1 MITEKHEQEITD
13 YLIFHRLPLDIL
25 VEVKDHMISQIADIQ
40 MEENV
45 GFDEAFLKTKKLW
58 GSEFKMTKYSVF
70 YSEEIPVI
78 VKKIAKA
85 RYNNILK
92 KSLLLGLISFAVNI
106 LLIFLAN
113 NEEVYSTLFKIQ
125 NGLFVLFTFGVWFF
139 NRKIWKYVKQDF
151 KYRGRLFYS
160 MYQQNTGLLV
170 VSMASMVQI
179 ISKKGIYPYLFFR
192 TNDHSE
198 IIFVLATLVIPYCI
212 QVIIIFGLINFFEH
226 KKSLEKM
233 KEFLNLSAE

>member
-1 MITEKHEQEITD
+1 MMTKEQEEEITD
-13 YLIFHRLPLDIL
+13 YLMLHRLPLDIL
-25 VEVKDHMISQIADIQ
+25 LEVKDHMISQIADIQ

-58 GSEFKMTKYSVF
+58 GSEFKMTRYSIF
-70 YSEEIPVI
+70 YQEQIPVI

-170 VSMASMVQI
+170 VSMTSMAQI

-198 IIFVLATLVIPYCI
+198 IIFVLATLVLPYCI

-233 KEFLNLSAE
+233 KDFLNLSAE

>member
-1 MITEKHEQEITD
+1 MFSKEHEQEITD

-160 MYQQNTGLLV
+160 MYQQNTALLV
-170 VSMASMVQI
+170 VSMASMAQV
-179 ISKKGIYPYLFFR
+179 ISKKGVYPYLFFR
-192 TNDHSE
+192 TSDHSE
-198 IIFVLATLVIPYCI
+198 IIFVLATLVLPYCI
-212 QVIIIFGLINFFEH
+212 QVMIIFGLMNFFEH

>member
-1 MITEKHEQEITD
+1 MTKEQEKEITD
-13 YLIFHRLPLDIL
+13 YLMLHRLPLDIL
-25 VEVKDHMISQIADIQ
+25 LEVKDHMISQVADIQ
-40 MEENV
+40 TEENLN
-45 GFDEAFLKTKKLW
+45 FQEAFHKTQKLW
-58 GSEFKMTKYSVF
+58 ESEFKMTKYSVF

-92 KSLLLGLISFAVNI
+92 RSLLLGLISFAVNI

-170 VSMASMVQI
+170 VSMTSMAQI

-198 IIFVLATLVIPYCI
+198 IIFVLATLVLPYCI
-212 QVIIIFGLINFFEH
+212 QVMIIFAVVNFFEH
-226 KKSLEKM
+226 KKALEKM
-233 KEFLNLSAE
+233 KDFLNLSAE

>member
-1 MITEKHEQEITD
+1 MMTKEQEEEITD
-13 YLIFHRLPLDIL
+13 YLMLHRLPLDIL
-25 VEVKDHMISQIADIQ
+25 LEVKDHMISQIADIQ

-58 GSEFKMTKYSVF
+58 GSEFKMTRYSIF
-70 YSEEIPVI
+70 YQEQIPVI

-170 VSMASMVQI
+170 VSMTSMTQI

-198 IIFVLATLVIPYCI
+198 IIFVLATLVLPYCI

-233 KEFLNLSAE
+233 KDFLNLSAE

>member
-1 MITEKHEQEITD
+1 MTKEQEKEITD
-13 YLIFHRLPLDIL
+13 YLMLHRLPLDIL
-25 VEVKDHMISQIADIQ
+25 LEVKDHMISQVTDIQ
-40 MEENV
+40 TEENLN
-45 GFDEAFLKTKKLW
+45 FQKAFHKTQKLW
-58 GSEFKMTKYSVF
+58 ESEFKMTKYSVF

-92 KSLLLGLISFAVNI
+92 RSLLLGLISFAVNI

-113 NEEVYSTLFKIQ
+113 NEEVYSSLFKIQ

-170 VSMASMVQI
+170 VSMTSMAQI

-198 IIFVLATLVIPYCI
+198 IIFVLATLVLPYCI
-212 QVIIIFGLINFFEH
+212 QVMIIFGVVNFFEH
-226 KKSLEKM
+226 KKALEKM
-233 KEFLNLSAE
+233 KDFLNVSAE

>member
-1 MITEKHEQEITD
+1 MTKEQEQEITD
-13 YLIFHRLPLDIL
+13 YLILHRLPLDIL
-25 VEVKDHMISQIADIQ
+25 LEVKDHMISQVAAIQ
-40 MEENV
+40 TEENLN
-45 GFDEAFLKTKKLW
+45 FQEAFHKTQKLW
-58 GSEFKMTKYSVF
+58 ESEFKMTKYSVF

-78 VKKIAKA
+78 VKKITKA

-92 KSLLLGLISFAVNI
+92 QSLLLGLISFAVNI

-170 VSMASMVQI
+170 VSMTSMAQI

-198 IIFVLATLVIPYCI
+198 IIFVLATLVLPYCI
-212 QVIIIFGLINFFEH
+212 QVMIIFGVVNFFEH

-233 KEFLNLSAE
+233 KDFLNLSSE

>member
-1 MITEKHEQEITD
+1 MMNKEQEKEITD
-13 YLIFHRLPLDIL
+13 YLMLHRLPLDIL
-25 VEVKDHMISQIADIQ
+25 LEVKDHMISQVADIQ
-40 MEENV
+40 TEENLN
-45 GFDEAFLKTKKLW
+45 FQNAFHKTRKLW
-58 GSEFKMTKYSVF
+58 ESEFKMTKYSVF

-125 NGLFVLFTFGVWFF
+125 NGLFVLFTFGVWLF

-170 VSMASMVQI
+170 VSMASMAQV
-179 ISKKGIYPYLFFR
+179 ISKKGVYPYLFFR

-198 IIFVLATLVIPYCI
+198 IIFVLATLAIPYCI

-233 KEFLNLSAE
+233 KDFLNVSAE

>member
-1 MITEKHEQEITD
+1 MTKEQEEEITD
-13 YLIFHRLPLDIL
+13 YLMLHRLPLDIL
-25 VEVKDHMISQIADIQ
+25 LEVKDHMISQIADIQ

-58 GSEFKMTKYSVF
+58 GSEFKMTRYSIF
-70 YSEEIPVI
+70 YQEQIPVI

-170 VSMASMVQI
+170 VSMTSMTQI

-198 IIFVLATLVIPYCI
+198 IIFVLATLVLPYCI

-233 KEFLNLSAE
+233 KDFLNLSAE

>member
-1 MITEKHEQEITD
+1 MMTKEQEQEITD
-13 YLIFHRLPLDIL
+13 YLILHRLPLDIL
-25 VEVKDHMISQIADIQ
+25 LEVKDHMISQVTAIQ
-40 MEENV
+40 TEENLN
-45 GFDEAFLKTKKLW
+45 FQEAFHKTQKLW
-58 GSEFKMTKYSVF
+58 ESEFKMTKYSVF

-78 VKKIAKA
+78 VKKITKA

-92 KSLLLGLISFAVNI
+92 RSLLLGLISFAVNI

-170 VSMASMVQI
+170 VSMASMAQI

-192 TNDHSE
+192 INDHSE
-198 IIFVLATLVIPYCI
+198 IIFVLATLVLPYCI
-212 QVIIIFGLINFFEH
+212 QVMIIFGVVNFFEH

>member
-1 MITEKHEQEITD
+1 MMTKEQEKEITD

-25 VEVKDHMISQIADIQ
+25 VEVKDHMISQVTDIQ
-40 MEENV
+40 IEENLN
-45 GFDEAFLKTKKLW
+45 FQEAFHKTQKLW
-58 GSEFKMTKYSVF
+58 ESEFKMTKYSVF

-92 KSLLLGLISFAVNI
+92 RSLLLGLISFAVNI

-113 NEEVYSTLFKIQ
+113 NEEVYSSLFKIQ

-170 VSMASMVQI
+170 VSMTSMAQI

-198 IIFVLATLVIPYCI
+198 IIFVLATLVLPYCI
-212 QVIIIFGLINFFEH
+212 QVMIIFGLMNFFEH

-233 KEFLNLSAE
+233 KNFLNLSSE